1 MALTVDIISPERKLF
16 SGTATAVQL
25 PGTEGLFQILTNHA
39 PIMASLAAGRVK
51 IDGAKGTEY
60 VEIEGGGVE
69 VSANTVTVLAK

>member
-1 MALTVDIISPERKLF
+1 MALTVDIISPERKLY
-16 SGTATAVQL
+16 SGTATALQL

-51 IDGAKGTEY
+51 IDGANGTEY
-60 VEIEGGGVE
+60 VEIEGGVVE